1 MTTDSKISEGHHSH
15 RMADTGR
22 DLWRSSCSVLLTKQ
36 DHSEADAKDYDQMAL
51 EYLKYAPEH
60 FLAEQDF

>member
-1 MTTDSKISEGHHSH
+1 
-15 RMADTGR
+15 MADTGR

-36 DHSEADAKDYDQMAL
+36 DHSEADAKDYDQMAS